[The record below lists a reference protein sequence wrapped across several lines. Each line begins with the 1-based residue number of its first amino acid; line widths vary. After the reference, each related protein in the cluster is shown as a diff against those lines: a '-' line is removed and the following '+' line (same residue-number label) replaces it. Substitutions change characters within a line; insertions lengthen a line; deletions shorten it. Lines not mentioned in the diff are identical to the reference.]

1 MGDMGCN
8 IFLPS
13 FPMNKIFIPNEAL
26 EICNTGVFLDP
37 QITRMPSSACKW
49 REDGGNTLD
58 SCSFAA
64 ILPGRVVVFESG
76 FTRWGLEQP
85 PAH

>member
-26 EICNTGVFLDP
+26 EICNTARVF
-37 QITRMPSSACKW
+37 QILK
-49 REDGGNTLD
+49 
-58 SCSFAA
+58 
-64 ILPGRVVVFESG
+64 
-76 FTRWGLEQP
+76 
-85 PAH
+85 